1 MDANFSVTI
10 PTNNV
15 QKCII
20 QIFKCTYTVAP
31 FWLCLLVLHSWAIV
45 MKQAFVI
52 RPSVRRHR
60 FLGHRQVD
68 WHQILLT
75 RAYPPYIVSPDQ
87 FCFIFIFFIFYNC
100 FFFHMGEKN
109 SIDISESTHR
119 IHSPKIMHTPRQG
132 LYQSCSIFR
141 SIFDFFFLFVFV
153 NIWPYGG
160 KTFKRHLVWTNT
172 HLLHKIRAYSWG
184 GSQPKMLK

>member
-1 MDANFSVTI
+1 MYLHCSTI
-10 PTNNV
+10 LALFIGTAQLSYCHEAGV
-15 QKCII
+15 R
-20 QIFKCTYTVAP
+20 
-31 FWLCLLVLHSWAIV
+31 H
-45 MKQAFVI
+45 
-52 RPSVRRHR
+52 PSVRPKTSFSRTPSSGLTPN
-60 FLGHRQVD
+60 FVD
-68 WHQILLT
+68 KGLSTVHSISRSILF
-75 RAYPPYIVSPDQ
+75 Y
-87 FCFIFIFFIFYNC
+87 FHFFIFYNC